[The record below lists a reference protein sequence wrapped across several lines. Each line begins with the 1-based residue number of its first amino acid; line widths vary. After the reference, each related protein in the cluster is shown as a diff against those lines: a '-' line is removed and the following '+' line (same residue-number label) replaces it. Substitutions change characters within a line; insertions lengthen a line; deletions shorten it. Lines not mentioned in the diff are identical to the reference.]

1 MGVAVVGEEAVAG
14 VEVVEVVVPVQV
26 VVEVQAQAVAE
37 VVVRVAASDL
47 DLPVRRAGSP
57 ETRSRPAA
65 DSACPRAVT
74 WGCFLPEGVRL
85 GRLPQHDARRRR
97 GGERR
102 GSVQARSVLPERRDA
117 ASRPL
122 RCRAGILPECAFR
135 QFPPR
140 VQTRTPSPSS
150 ERRQRRRRAIG
161 RILWRCSADT
171 ASLLPYPGG
180 WWLRPRSPKAAV

>member
-1 MGVAVVGEEAVAG
+1 VVVVGGEEAAAV
-14 VEVVEVVVPVQV
+14 VVEEEVPVQ
-26 VVEVQAQAVAE
+26 EEAAVQAQAAAE

-47 DLPVRRAGSP
+47 DLPVRRAGLP

-65 DSACPRAVT
+65 DSASPRAAT
-74 WGCFLPEGVRL
+74 SGCFLREAVRL
-85 GRLPQHDARRRR
+85 ARLPQHDARRRR
-97 GGERR
+97 GDERC
-102 GSVQARSVLPERRDA
+102 GSVQAPSVLPERRDA
-117 ASRPL
+117 TSRPL
-122 RCRAGILPECAFR
+122 RCHAGILPECAFR
-135 QFPPR
+135 PFQPR

-150 ERRQRRRRAIG
+150 ERKQRRRRAIG